1 MKAQKS
7 KFALLLIS
15 LQLMVILT
23 ASAAVEQYTKN
34 LHQDYDADQNT
45 LLIIQNKFGNVNI
58 NNWDKNQVSID
69 VIIKIDHKDEERA
82 KELLNYINI
91 EFSKEGNTL
100 KAITTI
106 DEKFNK
112 GFTWSD
118 NNKEFSINFEV
129 KIPKNIQLNLEN
141 KYGDVFINEIIG
153 HAILSVKYGNLK
165 ANKIIRD
172 NTKPLSE
179 IYLAYSNGTI
189 EECEWLKLTLKYSKL
204 EVTKSKA
211 LIAVTKYSKL
221 YVDIASSI
229 VSESKYDNYKIGK
242 VVNFVTTAAYT
253 DFKFVEIT
261 RKLEVENRYGGIT
274 VEKMPADFEKIDIQN
289 EYGNVKI
296 GIEATASYY
305 LNGVAK
311 YGDIEYP
318 DNGRI
323 SRIKETTETTVNGTV
338 GSNAETKS
346 VVEIQTKY
354 GSVDLTN
361 SKIFDSDEDEDED
374 DE

>member
-23 ASAAVEQYTKN
+23 ASATVEQYTKN

-69 VIIKIDHKDEERA
+69 VIIKIDHKDEARA
-82 KELLNYINI
+82 KELLNYINV

-112 GFTWSD
+112 GLSWSD
-118 NNKEFSINFEV
+118 NNKEFSIDYEV

-153 HAILSVKYGNLK
+153 HTILSVKYGNLK

-221 YVDIASSI
+221 YVDLASSI

-261 RKLEVENRYGGIT
+261 RKLEVENRYGGII
-274 VEKMPADFEKIDIQN
+274 VEKMSADFEKIDILN

-296 GIEATASYY
+296 GIEPTASYQ

-361 SKIFDSDEDEDED
+361 SKGDSSEEDEDED
-374 DE
+374 